1 MNTYRSNFFFSI
13 YQRELQKVKSQQR
26 LDERDRKQKKNNE
39 ETEQEQKTISN
50 IAKVFVAWICLSLVH
65 AAWTLMSVTQA
76 KNIQEGKILSSKNL
90 QIMVYLVNLFLIK
103 IFDFHSCEYMN
114 QSFGG
119 PFYESKQQKI
129 LFRI

>member
-1 MNTYRSNFFFSI
+1 
-13 YQRELQKVKSQQR
+13 
-26 LDERDRKQKKNNE
+26 
-39 ETEQEQKTISN
+39 
-50 IAKVFVAWICLSLVH
+50 
-65 AAWTLMSVTQA
+65 MSVTQA

-119 PFYESKQQKI
+119 SFYESKQPKI